1 MNNTHLLPLS
11 FSLQPS
17 AFPLIAAFIRRDF
30 LTERSYRLSFALGAL
45 ATLANLAVFYFIG
58 KLFGGS
64 LAAELEPYGSGY
76 FAYVFTAQAFFGYI
90 GTGAGSYAG
99 RLRLEQTQGTLEA
112 ALSTPL
118 GILPFLAALSAWN
131 FIFATFELLVY
142 ALAGIFIFKLDFSAA
157 NWPAASLVFLLSAA
171 CFAALGIL
179 SSCFVVLF
187 KRGNPLA
194 WVLNNFEGL
203 LGGVYFPVAVL
214 PGWLLAV
221 SNLLPVT
228 YAVRAFQLAVHRGA
242 GLSQLKDDLLILL
255 IFDLVLLPASA
266 WLFSL
271 SVKRARRTG
280 TLGEY

>member
-1 MNNTHLLPLS
+1 MNPAAG
-11 FSLQPS
+11 PS
-17 AFPLIAAFIRRDF
+17 AFSVIKAFIRRDF
-30 LTERSYRLSFALGAL
+30 LTEKSYRLSFALGAL

-58 KLFGGS
+58 KLFGGA
-64 LAAELEPYGSGY
+64 LAPQLEPYGTSY
-76 FAYVFTAQAFFGYI
+76 FTYVFTAMAFFGYI

-118 GILPFLAALSAWN
+118 KTIPFLAAMSAWN
-131 FIFATFELLVY
+131 FLFATFELFVY

-157 NWPAASLVFLLSAA
+157 NWPAAALVFILSAA

-214 PGWLLAV
+214 PGWLLV
-221 SNLLPVT
+221 ISNLLPVT
-228 YAVRAFQLAVHRGA
+228 YAVRAFQLAVHKGA
-242 GLSQLKDDLLILL
+242 GLSELKGDLVVLF
-255 IFDLVLLPASA
+255 IFNLVLLPASA

-271 SVKRARRTG
+271 AVKRARKSG

>member
-1 MNNTHLLPLS
+1 MSPGRV
-11 FSLQPS
+11 
-17 AFPLIAAFIRRDF
+17 IAAFIRRDF
-30 LTERSYRLSFALGAL
+30 LAEKSYRLSFALGAL

-58 KLFGGS
+58 KLFGGA
-64 LAAELEPYGSGY
+64 LAPQLELYGTGY
-76 FAYVFTAQAFFGYI
+76 FAYVFTAMAFFGYI

-112 ALSTPL
+112 VLSTPL
-118 GILPFLAALSAWN
+118 GILPFLAAMSAWN
-131 FIFATFELLVY
+131 FLFATFELLVY

-194 WVLNNFEGL
+194 WLLINFEGL

-242 GLSQLKDDLLILL
+242 GLAEIKGDLLALAAFNFVL
-255 IFDLVLLPASA
+255 IPAA
-266 WLFSL
+266 VWFFGR
-271 SVKRARRTG
+271 SVRRARRNG
-280 TLGEY
+280 TLGGY

>member
-1 MNNTHLLPLS
+1 M
-11 FSLQPS
+11 S
-17 AFPLIAAFIRRDF
+17 AARIIRSFIRRDF
-30 LTERSYRLSFALGAL
+30 LAEKSYRLSFALGAL

-58 KLFGGS
+58 KLFGGG
-64 LAAELEPYGSGY
+64 LAPHLEPYGTGY
-76 FAYVFTAQAFFGYI
+76 FTYVFTAIAFFGYI

-112 ALSTPL
+112 SLSTPL
-118 GILPFLAALSAWN
+118 KTGPFLAAMSAWN
-131 FIFATFELLVY
+131 FLFASFELLVY

-157 NWPAASLVFLLSAA
+157 NWPAAALVFALSAA
-171 CFAALGIL
+171 CFAALGII

-221 SNLLPVT
+221 AKLLPVT
-228 YAVRAFQLAVHRGA
+228 YAVRAFQLAVHKGA
-242 GLSQLKDDLLILL
+242 RLSELKGDLLILF
-255 IFDLVLLPASA
+255 IFDLVLLPAGA

-271 SVKRARRTG
+271 SVRRARKTG

>member
-1 MNNTHLLPLS
+1 M
-11 FSLQPS
+11 S
-17 AFPLIAAFIRRDF
+17 AAAVVAAFVRRDF
-30 LTERSYRLSFALGAL
+30 LAERSYRLSFALGAL

-58 KLFGGS
+58 ELFGDS
-64 LAAELEPYGSGY
+64 LAPQLGTFGASY
-76 FAYVFTAQAFFGYI
+76 FAYVFTAMAFFGYI

-112 ALSTPL
+112 TLSTPL
-118 GILPFLAALSAWN
+118 GVPRLLAAMSAWN
-131 FIFATFELLVY
+131 FLFATFELAVY
-142 ALAGIFIFKLDFSAA
+142 ALAGVLIFKLDLGAA
-157 NWPAASLVFLLSAA
+157 NWPAAALVFALAAA
-171 CFAALGIL
+171 CFAALGVL

-214 PGWLLAV
+214 PWWLASV

-228 YAVRAFQLAVHRGA
+228 YAVRAFQLAVHKGA
-242 GLSQLKDDLLILL
+242 GLAEIKGDLLALAA
-255 IFDLVLLPASA
+255 FDLVLIPASV
-266 WLFSL
+266 WLFGL
-271 SVKRARRTG
+271 AVRRARRAG

>member
-1 MNNTHLLPLS
+1 MNITRT
-11 FSLQPS
+11 
-17 AFPLIAAFIRRDF
+17 IAAFIRRDF
-30 LTERSYRLSFALGAL
+30 LAEKSYRLSFALGAL

-58 KLFGGS
+58 RLFGDG
-64 LAAELEPYGSGY
+64 LAPQLEPYGTGY
-76 FAYVFTAQAFFGYI
+76 FTYVFTAMAFFGYI

-118 GILPFLAALSAWN
+118 GVIPFLASMSAWN
-131 FIFATFELLVY
+131 FLFATFELFIY
-142 ALAGIFIFKLDFSAA
+142 ALAGIFIFKLDFSGA
-157 NWPAASLVFLLSAA
+157 NWPAAALVFTLSAA

-179 SSCFVVLF
+179 SSCFVILF

-214 PGWLLAV
+214 PGWLAAI

-228 YAVRAFQLAVHRGA
+228 YAVRAFQLAMHKGA
-242 GLSQLKDDLLILL
+242 ALSEIKGDLLVLF
-255 IFDLVLLPASA
+255 IFNLVLIPASA

-271 SVKRARRTG
+271 AVKRARKTG

>member
-1 MNNTHLLPLS
+1 VNPAAGTT
-11 FSLQPS
+11 
-17 AFPLIAAFIRRDF
+17 AFAVVKAFIRRDF
-30 LTERSYRLSFALGAL
+30 LTEKSYRLSFALGAL

-58 KLFGGS
+58 KLFGGAMAPQ
-64 LAAELEPYGSGY
+64 LELYGTGY
-76 FAYVFTAQAFFGYI
+76 FAYVFTAMAFFGYI

-118 GILPFLAALSAWN
+118 RTVHFLAAMSAWN
-131 FIFATFELLVY
+131 FLFATFELLVY
-142 ALAGIFIFKLDFSAA
+142 ALAGSFIFKLDLSAA
-157 NWPAASLVFLLSAA
+157 NWPAAGLVFLLSAA

-242 GLSQLKDDLLILL
+242 GLSELKGDLLVLFL
-255 IFDLVLLPASA
+255 FDLVLLPASA

-271 SVKRARRTG
+271 AIKRARKTG
-280 TLGEY
+280 TLGGY

>member
-1 MNNTHLLPLS
+1 M
-11 FSLQPS
+11 S
-17 AFPLIAAFIRRDF
+17 AARVVLAFVRRDF
-30 LTERSYRLSFALGAL
+30 LAERSYRLSFALGAL

-58 KLFGGS
+58 RLFGGAMAS
-64 LAAELEPYGSGY
+64 QLEPFGAGY
-76 FAYVFTAQAFFGYI
+76 FAYVFTAMAFFGYI

-112 ALSTPL
+112 VLSTPL
-118 GILPFLAALSAWN
+118 GVPRLLAAMSAWN
-131 FIFATFELLVY
+131 FLFATFELLVY
-142 ALAGIFIFKLDFSAA
+142 ALAGAFVFKLDLSAA
-157 NWPAASLVFLLSAA
+157 NWWSAGLVFLLSAG

-179 SSCFVVLF
+179 SSCFVMLF

-242 GLSQLKDDLLILL
+242 GPAEIKGDLLALAA
-255 IFDLVLLPASA
+255 FDLVLIPASV
-266 WLFSL
+266 WLFGL
-271 SVKRARRTG
+271 AVRRARRAG
-280 TLGEY
+280 TLGDY

>member
-1 MNNTHLLPLS
+1 VKALRV
-11 FSLQPS
+11 
-17 AFPLIAAFIRRDF
+17 IAAFVRRDF
-30 LTERSYRLSFALGAL
+30 LAERSYRLSFALGAL

-58 KLFGGS
+58 KLFGGQ
-64 LAAELEPYGSGY
+64 LAPHLAPYGGGY
-76 FAYVFTAQAFFGYI
+76 FAYVFTALAFFGYI

-99 RLRLEQTQGTLEA
+99 RLRQEQTQGTLEA
-112 ALSTPL
+112 SLSTPL
-118 GILPFLAALSAWN
+118 GIAPFLAALTAWN
-131 FIFATFELLVY
+131 FLFATFELAVY
-142 ALAGIFIFKLDFSAA
+142 ALAGAFIFRLDLHAA
-157 NWPAASLVFLLSAA
+157 NWPAAALVFALSAL

-203 LGGVYFPVAVL
+203 LGGVYFPVTVL

-228 YAVRAFQLAVHRGA
+228 YAVRAFQAAVHGGA
-242 GLSQLKDDLLILL
+242 GLSALRADLGALFLFDLIL
-255 IFDLVLLPASA
+255 VPGSV

-271 SVKRARRTG
+271 AVKRARRTG